1 VGEGGGE
8 KSFGLSV
15 GAGLSFG
22 ERERE
27 TASWERVRFGK
38 WGEILESEYEMST
51 HPRLQRLFFIFFS
64 IKKRKKMC
72 HVGQEPYSSRTLDAR
87 IALLLSHSNSK
98 EIKGD

>member
-1 VGEGGGE
+1 LGGRWAPVRRLE
-8 KSFGLSV
+8 R
-15 GAGLSFG
+15 

-51 HPRLQRLFFIFFS
+51 HPRLQRLFFIFFY

-72 HVGQEPYSSRTLDAR
+72 HVGQEPDSSRTLDAR